1 MSYQEML
8 TPENAAL
15 ILIDF
20 QPAMFQ
26 GVQSH
31 DRKVIVDNVQVLA
44 KAGKLFKVPTIITT
58 VAKDSFSGPFM
69 PEVTE
74 GIFPDHKVIDRT
86 SINSWLNEEF
96 REAVR
101 ATGRKRFVIAGL
113 WTGACVNFPTL
124 DMLKEGYEVFVVADA
139 CGDTS
144 PEAHERAMQRM
155 VQAGA
160 VPITALQF
168 VFELQ
173 QDWARSETYEG
184 VMEILKSL
192 TPYGI
197 QVRFS
202 KWALGEHA
210 SEAGPAAA
218 PVPQAAE

>member
-1 MSYQEML
+1 MSFQQML
-8 TPENAAL
+8 SPSDCAL
-15 ILIDF
+15 ALIDF

-44 KAGKLFKVPTIITT
+44 RASKLFNVPTIITT
-58 VAKDSFSGPFM
+58 VARDSFSGPFM

-74 GIFPDHKVIDRT
+74 GIYPGKTVIDRT

-96 REAVR
+96 RRAVE
-101 ATGRKRFVIAGL
+101 ATGRKRFVLAGL

-124 DMLKEGYEVFVVADA
+124 DMLKAGYEIFIVADA

-144 PEAHERAMQRM
+144 AEAHERAMQRM

-160 VPITALQF
+160 VPITSLQF
-168 VFELQ
+168 IFELQ
-173 QDWARSETYEG
+173 QDWARGETYDG

-210 SEAGPAAA
+210 SEAGPAKA
-218 PVPQAAE
+218 

>member
-1 MSYQEML
+1 MSFQQMIS
-8 TPENAAL
+8 PADCAL
-15 ILIDF
+15 ALIDF

-26 GVQSH
+26 GVQST
-31 DRKVIVDNVQVLA
+31 DRKTIIDHVQVLA
-44 KAGKLFKVPTIITT
+44 RAAKLFKVPTIIST
-58 VAKDSFSGPFM
+58 VARDSFSGPFM

-74 GIFPDHKVIDRT
+74 GIFPDLPVIDRT
-86 SINSWLNEEF
+86 SINSWLNADF
-96 REAVR
+96 RAAVK
-101 ATGRKRFVIAGL
+101 ATGRKRFVVAGL

-124 DMLKEGYEVFVVADA
+124 DMLKEGYEIFVVADA

-168 VFELQ
+168 IFELQ
-173 QDWARSETYEG
+173 QDWARGETYDG
-184 VMEILKSL
+184 VMDILKSL
-192 TPYGI
+192 TPYGT

-210 SEAGPAAA
+210 SEGGPAPAPHLAA
-218 PVPQAAE
+218 

>member
-1 MSYQEML
+1 MSFQEMISP
-8 TPENAAL
+8 TNCAL
-15 ILIDF
+15 ALIDF

-31 DRKVIVDNVQVLA
+31 DRKSIVDNVQILA
-44 KAGKLFKVPTIITT
+44 RAAKLFSVPTILTT
-58 VAKDSFSGPFM
+58 VARDSFSGPFM

-74 GIFPDHKVIDRT
+74 GIFPDHPQIDRT
-86 SINSWLNEEF
+86 SINSWLNADF
-96 REAVR
+96 RKAVL
-101 ATGRKRFVIAGL
+101 ATGRKRFVLAGL

-124 DMLKEGYEVFVVADA
+124 DMLKEGFGIFVVADA

-155 VQAGA
+155 IQAGA
-160 VPITALQF
+160 APLTTLQF

-173 QDWARSETYEG
+173 QDWARGETYEG
-184 VMEILKSL
+184 VMDILRSL

-210 SEAGPAAA
+210 SEGGPAA
-218 PVPQAAE
+218 